1 MGMTTTSGTDP
12 QGKYSV
18 FFSHKVNDSGVTKA
32 LKDLLDSHTEYVEFH
47 ISEQIEKGIAWRK
60 AIADLLNRAN
70 FLVLVFTDPNEDW
83 GWCLYESGFFAAL
96 SQSESRRRIWCLHN
110 ASTEPPKPIADLQT
124 IPANKTDV
132 EQWLKELFRET
143 KQTKEVFLKNIPELA
158 EEICELFSTDQKPFY
173 SQPSVNI
180 IADRTLLKSPDDLP
194 DNTTIQGDQRLM
206 GELFGIFSTKIGWKS
221 LKERFRTFP
230 NSAEVNLN
238 TLKEISRAIY
248 SICNHSTVHPA
259 QGIFFVEQGPKRYR
273 PVLSRAKDI
282 TKDQIDCEIMLV
294 EDVGGQLQNMDKP
307 LAALLTAVRIA
318 MRIRW
323 EIVRPFSSKVQ
334 MLARLDSQKLR
345 FDLQTCFNNIFLEAE
360 FRGNYSSGDLLDAF
374 EGADKEKLLDIIDKW
389 NETHPK
395 IWRGIGFSDV
405 TKTFGEVSKEPMSAE
420 DQCLLQ
426 SGLQKL
432 ERLNRDYLAMAV
444 PRVQVLIQNELRT
457 NIRVDVENVIE
468 ASNLH
473 PQSAMPSKPG
483 RKALPKRIDARRTKR
498 KAA

>member
-1 MGMTTTSGTDP
+1 MDMTTTSGTDP
-12 QGKYSV
+12 HGKYSI
-18 FFSHKVNDSGVTKA
+18 FFSHKTNDSGVTNA
-32 LKDLLDSHTEYVEFH
+32 LKDLLDSNTENVEFH
-47 ISEQIEKGIAWRK
+47 IAEQIEKGANWRK
-60 AIADLLNRAN
+60 AIVELLNRAN

-83 GWCLYESGFFAAL
+83 GWCLYETGFFDAL

-110 ASTEPPKPIADLQT
+110 ASTDPPDPIAGLQT
-124 IPANKTDV
+124 IPAEKTKV
-132 EQWLKELFRET
+132 EQWLKELFSSTE
-143 KQTKEVFLKNIPELA
+143 QTKALFFKNIPELA
-158 EEICELFSTDQKPFY
+158 EKICELFLIDQKPFY
-173 SQPSVNI
+173 SQRSLNI

-194 DNTTIQGDQRLM
+194 DNATIKGDQPLM
-206 GELFGIFSTKIGWKS
+206 GELFGTFSTNIDWKS
-221 LKERFRTFP
+221 LKERFRRFP

-248 SICNHSTVHPA
+248 SVCNHSIVHPA

-307 LAALLTAVRIA
+307 LAALLTAIRIA

-323 EIVRPFSSKVQ
+323 EIVRPFSSNVQ
-334 MLARLDSQKLR
+334 TLARLDSQKLR

-360 FRGNYSSGDLLDAF
+360 FRGNYSTGDLLDAF

-389 NETHPK
+389 NETYPK
-395 IWRGIGFSDV
+395 IWSGIGFSDV

-444 PRVQVLIQNELRT
+444 PRVEVLIQNELRT
-457 NIRVDVENVIE
+457 NIGVVENVIK

-473 PQSAMPSKPG
+473 LQSAAAKRAR
-483 RKALPKRIDARRTKR
+483 RKTLPKRIDARLKTV
-498 KAA
+498 A